1 MKIMDTLVVRLVLAA
16 LLAFKAFDDFF
27 ATALTLVYKMNVTG
41 AAESLGRLTAGDDY
55 SRFVPLMEAV
65 PVWLHG
71 LWVLA
76 GILYMVAIVLVVGGF
91 GRAHIPVLA
100 ALALEIVANVAG
112 RPIIETT
119 GVVVNPNPSVI
130 ITVVIPYLLP
140 LFLALALS
148 RQTPASKATAR

>member
-1 MKIMDTLVVRLVLAA
+1 MKIMDSLVVRLALAA
-16 LLAFKAFDDFF
+16 LLAFKAFNDFF
-27 ATALTLVYKMNVTG
+27 ATALTIAYKMNAFG

-55 SRFVPLMEAV
+55 NRFVPLMEAT

-76 GILYMVAIVLVVGGF
+76 GILYLIAIVLVVGGF

-100 ALALEIVANVAG
+100 ALALEIVANLAA
-112 RPIIETT
+112 RPIIEAS

-130 ITVVIPYLLP
+130 VTLVIPYILP
-140 LFLALALS
+140 LFLALVLS